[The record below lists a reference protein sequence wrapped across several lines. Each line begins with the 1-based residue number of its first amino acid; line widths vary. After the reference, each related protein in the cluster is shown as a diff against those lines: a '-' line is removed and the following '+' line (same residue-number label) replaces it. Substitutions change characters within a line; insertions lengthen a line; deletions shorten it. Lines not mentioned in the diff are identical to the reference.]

1 MKNKA
6 AGRASLPMLIFG
18 TVVLAGVFFLCLALL
33 LGWILQAPIGKQ
45 RAEVTV
51 TMPRTGGLFEG
62 SAATYRG
69 VRVGE
74 VTDIDLAGTGIAVSV
89 RLNPGVEIPKDSAT
103 KVRSLSPVGEQYVDF
118 RPKSAGGPYL
128 EDGDQ
133 IGARARDLPVS
144 IAKMVTGLQ
153 GVMRQVDPDQ
163 VRTVLREVNTAF
175 EGSDQDLA
183 RLLENTED
191 LLDTVDTNWPS
202 IERVLNNGKTSL
214 EIFADNRQ
222 LLIDWAASAATVGTW
237 FVSWNP
243 TLRATLTDVPK
254 NLRHV
259 LTLINGV
266 DRRLPGVLAETQEL
280 TQFLAVRGP
289 HLRATLES
297 LPYGLGRFASVMYNG
312 YMNVTA
318 NLNGQ
323 ETCAYPRKGGDET
336 NPMDGEGSRRAPD
349 TSGHC
354 SGEHQPWR
362 GANHAPPPLPE

>member
-6 AGRASLPMLIFG
+6 AGRASLKMLVVG
-18 TVVLAGVFFLCLALL
+18 AAVLAGVFFLCLALL
-33 LGWILQAPIGKQ
+33 LGWILQAPVGKD

-89 RLNPGVEIPKDSAT
+89 RLNAGVEVPRDSDA

-118 RPKSAGGPYL
+118 RPRRGGGPYL
-128 EDGDQ
+128 EDGDR
-133 IGARARDLPVS
+133 ISAGARDLPVS

-175 EGSDQDLA
+175 EGSEKDLA
-183 RLLENTED
+183 QLLENTET

-202 IERVLNNGKTSL
+202 VERVLRNGKTSL

-222 LLIDWAASAATVGTW
+222 LLIDWASSAATVGTW
-237 FVSWNP
+237 FIGWNP
-243 TLRATLTDVPK
+243 TLRATLSDVPK

-259 LTLINGV
+259 LTLVNGV

-289 HLRATLES
+289 HLRATLDA

-323 ETCAYPRKGGDET
+323 ETCAYPRKGSSET
-336 NPMDGEGSRRAPD
+336 NPMEDEDGRQAPD
-349 TSGHC
+349 LSGQC
-354 SGEHQPWR
+354 SGDHQPWR
-362 GANHAPPPLPE
+362 GANHAPPPLAE